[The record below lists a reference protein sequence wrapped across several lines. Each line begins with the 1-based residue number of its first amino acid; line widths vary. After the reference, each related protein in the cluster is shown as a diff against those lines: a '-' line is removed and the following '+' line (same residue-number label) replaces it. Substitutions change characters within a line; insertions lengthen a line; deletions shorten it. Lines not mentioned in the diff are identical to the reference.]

1 MIKKYVLENKKI
13 ILGIILSPFA
23 MYIFNIFVVF
33 LFNVGTYFGT
43 YLRYVYT
50 NFVC

>member
-23 MYIFNIFVVF
+23 MYVFNILVAFIFNI
-33 LFNVGTYFGT
+33 GTYFGT
-43 YLRYVYT
+43 YLRYVYSS
-50 NFVC
+50 FVC